1 MSESQIGVSGMPSTP
16 NDPVHLIASQR
27 AQSGLLVFTPLM
39 ELVHINE
46 EAMLLATQ
54 LTKTRT
60 GHAASGILPHEIVK
74 FCEEIV
80 ARLVKRVDAKE
91 WEHFELRH
99 MIGLP
104 TYPLLLRGFGLPD
117 NSPAQARIMI
127 LMERISL
134 RGNFRIEPTVS
145 RYNLTKREE
154 QVLHQLAKGLTNKE
168 IANDL
173 EITENTV
180 KEHIKRLMH
189 KMQVTTRTGL
199 LSRILQAASNHQDD
213 EIETHSAA

>member
-1 MSESQIGVSGMPSTP
+1 MNNSQGGASCENSDAVQ
-16 NDPVHLIASQR
+16 LIASQR

-39 ELVHINE
+39 ELMHINDQ
-46 EAMLLATQ
+46 AMVLAAQ

-80 ARLVKRVDAKE
+80 GRLSTRGEAKE
-91 WEHFELRH
+91 WEHFELRR
-99 MIGLP
+99 MVGLP
-104 TYPLLLRGFGLPD
+104 TYPMLLRGFGLPD
-117 NSPAQARIMI
+117 NSPSQARIMI

-134 RGNFRIEPTVS
+134 RGNFRIEPTIS

-180 KEHIKRLMH
+180 KEHIKRLMQ
-189 KMQVTTRTGL
+189 KMNVTTRTGL
-199 LSRILQAASNHQDD
+199 LSRILQAASNHVESEGHLD
-213 EIETHSAA
+213 TKSAA

>member
-1 MSESQIGVSGMPSTP
+1 MHDSQVGVTCESSDAVQ
-16 NDPVHLIASQR
+16 LIASQR

-39 ELVHINE
+39 ELMHIND
-46 EAMLLATQ
+46 EAMVLAAQ

-80 ARLVKRVDAKE
+80 ARLSTRGDAKE
-91 WEHFELRH
+91 WEHFELRR
-99 MIGLP
+99 MVGLP

-117 NSPAQARIMI
+117 NSPLQARIMI

-134 RGNFRIEPTVS
+134 RGNFRIEPTIS

-180 KEHIKRLMH
+180 KEHIKRLMQ
-189 KMQVTTRTGL
+189 KMNVTTRTGL
-199 LSRILQAASNHQDD
+199 LSRILQAASNQVESEGHLD
-213 EIETHSAA
+213 TKSAA

>member
-1 MSESQIGVSGMPSTP
+1 MDDGHIDVSSGNS
-16 NDPVHLIASQR
+16 DAVQLIASQR
-27 AQSGLLVFTPLM
+27 AHSGLLVFTSSM
-39 ELVHINE
+39 ELVHVND

-54 LTKTRT
+54 LTKSRT
-60 GHAASGILPHEIVK
+60 GHAASGILPREIVT

-80 ARLVKRVDAKE
+80 ARLSRRAEAKE
-91 WEHFELRH
+91 WEHFELRR
-99 MIGLP
+99 MVGLP

-117 NSPAQARIMI
+117 RSASQARVMI
-127 LMERISL
+127 LLERISL

-145 RYNLTKREE
+145 RYSLTKREE

-173 EITENTV
+173 KITENTV
-180 KEHIKRLMH
+180 KEHIKRLMQ

-199 LSRILQAASNHQDD
+199 LSRILQAASQDLESEPEQD
-213 EIETHSAA
+213 RKTAA